1 MGSGVVVYNGGDWQ
15 IACTEERIVPT
26 NNPIGQGLQPLTPKA
41 IKFCELVAKGH
52 RPSEAYI
59 EAYRVQGTAKKRSIQ
74 AAAARLTGDARVQRQ
89 VAKLK
94 EKDATAAFQ
103 QAIGL
108 RQWTLDRLKE
118 EASDKKSP
126 PAARVSALGVLA
138 RASRL
143 IDGNN
148 QQNVSVNVATVS
160 RSLADIESELLER
173 LSRVSGASVEPS
185 VCQENI
191 EEGEILGEDEPQDD
205 EEIEG
210 EKKPREP

>member
-1 MGSGVVVYNGGDWQ
+1 MPSN
-15 IACTEERIVPT
+15 EPT
-26 NNPIGQGLQPLTPKA
+26 AQGLAPLTPKA
-41 IKFCELVAKGH
+41 LKYCELLAKGH

-59 EAYRVQGTAKKRSIQ
+59 EAYAVKGTPKKKSIQ
-74 AAAARLTGDARVQRQ
+74 AAAARLSGDARVQRQ

-118 EASDKKSP
+118 EASDPNSP

-143 IDGNN
+143 IESGS
-148 QQNVSVNVATVS
+148 QQSVSVNVATVG
-160 RSLADIESELLER
+160 RSSAEIEGELLER
-173 LSRVSGASVEPS
+173 LSKVRGASVIDGS
-185 VCQENI
+185 VCQEDI
-191 EEGEILGEDEPQDD
+191 EEGEEAQGESEG
-205 EEIEG
+205 EEGEIEG
-210 EKKPREP
+210 EKKPRER

>member
-1 MGSGVVVYNGGDWQ
+1 VVYNSGNWQ
-15 IACTEERIVPT
+15 LACIEGRIMPSNEPVT
-26 NNPIGQGLQPLTPKA
+26 QGLGPLTPKA
-41 IKFCELVAKGH
+41 LKFCELVAKGH

-59 EAYRVQGTAKKRSIQ
+59 EAYRVQGTPKKRSIQ

-118 EASDKKSP
+118 EASDPNSP
-126 PAARVSALGVLA
+126 PASRVSALSVLA

-143 IDGNN
+143 IESGS
-148 QQNVSVNVATVS
+148 QQNVSVNVASVS
-160 RSLADIESELLER
+160 RSSAEIESELLER
-173 LSRVSGASVEPS
+173 LSRIGGASVEPS
-185 VCQENI
+185 VCQEDI
-191 EEGEILGEDEPQDD
+191 EEGEVLGEDEPQD
-205 EEIEG
+205 EGEIAG